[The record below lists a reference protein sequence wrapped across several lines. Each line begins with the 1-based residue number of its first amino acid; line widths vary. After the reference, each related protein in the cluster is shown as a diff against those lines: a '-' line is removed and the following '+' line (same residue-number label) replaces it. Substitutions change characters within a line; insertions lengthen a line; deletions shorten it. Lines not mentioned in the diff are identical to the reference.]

1 MKKIITNIV
10 IALGLSLAGLS
21 LAWQTL
27 ATELDPRQ
35 KISELALSSER
46 SSEHIARN
54 QYRHPADTLYFF
66 GLEPTMSVLEVWPG
80 RGWYTEILAPYLK
93 EKGQFTIAQF
103 RHDDGTLKDE
113 RAKFWARLS
122 ATLSER
128 ILEKE
133 SSFGTVHQV
142 ELDPPYFQPALA
154 KEQFDMV
161 LSFRN
166 AHIWDE
172 SGHLS
177 ATLQTLYDLIKPG
190 GVLGLV
196 EHRAARFSD
205 TTSVAVEGYLDEAY
219 VVAAAEQVGFQL
231 VSRSEINANLL
242 DSKDH
247 PKGVYT
253 LPPTLALGNYNRD
266 MYLAIGESDRMTL
279 KFIKPAEQP

>member
-10 IALGLSLAGLS
+10 LTVGLT
-21 LAWQTL
+21 LAWQL
-27 ATELDPRQ
+27 PATEPDPRQ
-35 KISELALSSER
+35 KISELALSSAR
-46 SSEHIARN
+46 TAEHISRN
-54 QYRHPADTLYFF
+54 QYRHPADTLHFF
-66 GLEPTMSVLEVWPG
+66 GIEPDMAVLEVWPG

-93 EKGQFTIAQF
+93 DQGHFTIAQF
-103 RHDDGTLKDE
+103 RQDDGTLKDE

-122 ATLSER
+122 ATLSDKISEQ
-128 ILEKE
+128 EDY
-133 SSFGTVHQV
+133 FGTVHQI
-142 ELDPPYFQPALA
+142 ELEPPYFEPALA
-154 KEQFDMV
+154 SEQFDMV

-177 ATLQTLYDLIKPG
+177 ATLQSLYDLLKPG

-196 EHRAARFSD
+196 EHRAATLSD

-219 VVAAAEQVGFQL
+219 VIAAAEQVGFEL
-231 VSRSEINANLL
+231 VARSEINANLL

-279 KFIKPAEQP
+279 KFIKPVAQP

>member
-1 MKKIITNIV
+1 MKNIITNIV
-10 IALGLSLAGLS
+10 LTLSLS

-27 ATELDPRQ
+27 AAEADPRQ
-35 KISELALSSER
+35 KLSELALSSER
-46 SSEHIARN
+46 SAEHIARN
-54 QYRHPADTLYFF
+54 QYRNPADTLHFF
-66 GLEPTMSVLEVWPG
+66 GIKPDMAVLEVWPG

-93 EKGQFTIAQF
+93 EQGHFTIAQF
-103 RHDDGTLKDE
+103 QHDDGTLKGE

-122 ATLSER
+122 AKLSER
-128 ILEKE
+128 ISERE
-133 SSFGTVHQV
+133 AHFGTVHQV

-154 KEQFDMV
+154 VEQFDMV

-177 ATLQTLYDLIKPG
+177 ATLQTLYDVIKPG

-196 EHRAARFSD
+196 EHRAAHLSD

-219 VVAAAEQVGFQL
+219 VIAAAEQVGFQL
-231 VSRSEINANLL
+231 AARSEINANLL

-253 LPPTLALGNYNRD
+253 LPPTLALGNYNRE
-266 MYLAIGESDRMTL
+266 MYLDIGESDRMTL
-279 KFIKPAEQP
+279 KFIKPAANAD